1 MTLRRYH
8 APVWDEPVVHE
19 LGRTG
24 SRGWIPPASEPEV
37 AALGPVEDLVPA
49 GARRTSPPNLP
60 EMSEFEVQRHYL
72 HLSQMTLGMMGV
84 NLFGTCTMKYNPR
97 VNEHVAGRPW
107 VTQLHPRQDERT
119 LQGVLEAVHS
129 FDLILRE
136 LSGMDQFIFQP
147 GGGAHAAYTHACVT
161 RAYHAARGELQRRDE
176 VITTIQAHPCN
187 SATAAAAG
195 FKVVTLPLE
204 EDGYASVRA
213 LEAAV
218 SDRTAALMVNNPDDM
233 GIYNPHIERW
243 VQIVHEAG
251 GLCFYDHANFNGV
264 MGRLRA
270 RELGFDACMYML
282 HKTFGVPKGGGGPAV
297 GAYGTTEEL
306 VPYLPRPLVVDEGG
320 GYRLDYGDELGV
332 GRDDEVGVG
341 RVREFWGNVQQV
353 LKAYSWAR
361 AMGADGIRQAADLS
375 VLMNAYMERRLLAIR
390 GISKSYPAKGN
401 PRLEMTRYSLAQV
414 TEDTGVTVLDVQNRM
429 VDFGMDAFWLSHE
442 PWFVPEP
449 FTPEPGELWSK
460 EDVDYWIDVLE
471 HIVGEAYER
480 PEVVKAA
487 PHAQAVHQADASG
500 LEDPGQRATTWRAF
514 MAKRGAL
521 ASAAR
526 VT

>member
-8 APVWDEPVVHE
+8 AAAWDEPVIHE
-19 LGRTG
+19 LGRRG
-24 SRGWIPPASEPEV
+24 SRGWIPPQSDPEI
-37 AALGPVEDLVPA
+37 AATGSVDELVPA
-49 GARRTSPPNLP
+49 GARRAAPPALP

-97 VNEHVAGRPW
+97 VNEHVAARPW
-107 VTQLHPRQDERT
+107 VTQLHPHQDERT
-119 LQGVLEAVHS
+119 LQGILATIHS

-136 LSGMDQFIFQP
+136 LSGMDRFVFQP

-161 RAYHAARGELQRRDE
+161 RAYHAARGELERRDE

-187 SATAAAAG
+187 AATAAAAG

-204 EDGYASVRA
+204 EDGYASVQA

-233 GIYNPHIERW
+233 GIYNPHIKRW
-243 VQIVHEAG
+243 VEIVHSAG

-264 MGRLRA
+264 MSRIRA

-297 GAYGTTEEL
+297 GAYGATEEL
-306 VPYLPRPLVVDEGG
+306 VPYLPRPLVVCVDGH
-320 GYRLDYGDELGV
+320 YRLDLEAEL
-332 GRDDEVGVG
+332 GVG

-353 LKAYSWAR
+353 VKAYSWAR

-375 VLMNAYMERRLLAIR
+375 VLMNAYMERRLLSIT
-390 GISKSYPAKGN
+390 GISKSYPDKAN

-414 TEDTGVTVLDVQNRM
+414 TEETGVTVLDVQNRM
-429 VDFGMDAFWLSHE
+429 IDFGIDAFWLSHE
-442 PWFVPEP
+442 PWFIPQP

-471 HIVGEAYER
+471 HVIGEAYEQ
-480 PEVVKAA
+480 PDVLKSA
-487 PHAQAVHQADASG
+487 PHEQAVHQADASG
-500 LEDPGQRATTWRAF
+500 IEDPDRRATTWRAHL
-514 MAKRGAL
+514 AKRGPI
-521 ASAAR
+521 ASAAS
-526 VT
+526 